1 MGTSLIQ
8 LPDLQTLTHSLNAI
22 FHDHNSSADQ
32 HPVPHPSG
40 PPEEGISER
49 AAPRGQLRLVTILDR
64 EPNPRTST
72 FPSEVVTCRL
82 ADGRQLRLLCKY
94 AAGHNHNTYGHRGG
108 IAYEA
113 EVYRQVLGPLPV
125 STPTFYGAHT
135 DATTGEPWF
144 ILEYLDQSLRIKDS
158 HDLTLMHAAARW
170 LGQFHRANA
179 SLLSPDS
186 MPFLKRHDAEY
197 YFGWAARTARFAGH
211 LHQRFPWLAALCQRF
226 EAVVDILLEP
236 PAIIIHGEY
245 YPGNVL
251 FCEGTIYPVDWESTA
266 VAISE
271 IDLASL
277 IEGWPAE
284 TARVCKVEYQA
295 ARWPEGPPPPD
306 FERKLEAVQFY
317 WHFRWLGDRPAW
329 THQEKALKRF
339 EGLQVL
345 GERFGLI

>member
-22 FHDHNSSADQ
+22 FNDHNSLEDQ
-32 HPVPHPSG
+32 SQIPG
-40 PPEEGISER
+40 ARAEGQ
-49 AAPRGQLRLVTILDR
+49 RGQVTILDR

-82 ADGRQLRLLCKY
+82 ADGSQLRLLCKY

-125 STPTFYGAHT
+125 STPAFYGVHK

-158 HDLTLMHAAARW
+158 HDRTLMHAAARW
-170 LGQFHRANA
+170 LGGFHRANA

-186 MPFLKRHDAEY
+186 MPFLKRHDADY
-197 YFGWAARTARFAGH
+197 YLGWAERTARFADH

-226 EAVVDILLEP
+226 EEIVDILLEP

-277 IEGWPAE
+277 IEGWPAK
-284 TARVCKVEYQA
+284 TARVCKAEYLA
-295 ARWPEGPPPPD
+295 ARWPEGPPPD

-339 EGLQVL
+339 AGLQAL